1 MRWQQKVTWRYSATA
16 PLCWPLSFLADWSPT
31 CDSITLRLTTDQV
44 DPFRFA
50 LVWRVEGKKMEHIW
64 GGCKENLP
72 SNALLSCHCTPREG
86 ARSRN
91 LLATRRPI
99 SSRPPPCICSTSQEG
114 TRLAWETIPPPA
126 LGTDFGATAAV
137 ADVVVVSQVNVEN

>member
-1 MRWQQKVTWRYSATA
+1 MTTKSYLKVLSHCPSLLTTQF
-16 PLCWPLSFLADWSPT
+16 PCWLIANLPFNHFKINL
-31 CDSITLRLTTDQV
+31 TDQV
-44 DPFRFA
+44 HPFRFA
-50 LVWRVEGKKMEHIW
+50 LVRRVEGKKIKHIW

-91 LLATRRPI
+91 LLGAPRPI
-99 SSRPPPCICSTSQEG
+99 SWRPPPCTCSTSQEG